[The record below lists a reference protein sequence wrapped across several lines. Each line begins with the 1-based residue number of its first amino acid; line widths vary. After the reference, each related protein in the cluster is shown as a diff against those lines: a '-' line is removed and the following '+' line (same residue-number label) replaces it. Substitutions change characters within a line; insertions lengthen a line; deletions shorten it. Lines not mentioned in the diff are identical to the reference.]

1 MEKLLLKKAA
11 IQSIAL
17 MLAVLTFS
25 FALQQYRGI
34 LISADSR
41 SSGKGLTSSEG
52 SLNALQGD
60 LVTSDEEI
68 MGKEA
73 YESENPL
80 DELPVMSQ
88 DHSSKDLK
96 GNKDEIE
103 DQLGEKYIKIRKP
116 SENISLELEDLYI
129 NKSIKL
135 ILKGLSNSTIDD
147 TWINRV
153 NKESSYTGTPKF
165 VVRRNMVLD
174 EDGEMKEE
182 IEKDYGNDFVY
193 GITINTDHEGSKPN
207 LRSEILLELDT
218 VYCYT
223 IHDTENH
230 FYIELKKP
238 EDVYD
243 KILVI
248 DAGHGGKDAGALS
261 IGEEYYEK
269 NINLA
274 IMLHLKEMLDKENI
288 KVYYT
293 RLGDD
298 KVFLRPRVELANSV
312 NCDFFIS
319 IHNNANVISSP
330 SGTEVLYYD
339 REVKGVNQRKLASI
353 FLDEL
358 DQAIPLPSRW
368 IIEMKKDDVF
378 VLNHATVPAILIEVG
393 YLTNPYDMKFLSKT
407 ENQKLVAQGI
417 FNGIMRAYDQFKLE
431 KE

>member
-1 MEKLLLKKAA
+1 
-11 IQSIAL
+11 
-17 MLAVLTFS
+17 
-25 FALQQYRGI
+25 
-34 LISADSR
+34 
-41 SSGKGLTSSEG
+41 
-52 SLNALQGD
+52 
-60 LVTSDEEI
+60 
-68 MGKEA
+68 
-73 YESENPL
+73 
-80 DELPVMSQ
+80 
-88 DHSSKDLK
+88 
-96 GNKDEIE
+96 
-103 DQLGEKYIKIRKP
+103 
-116 SENISLELEDLYI
+116 
-129 NKSIKL
+129 
-135 ILKGLSNSTIDD
+135 
-147 TWINRV
+147 
-153 NKESSYTGTPKF
+153 
-165 VVRRNMVLD
+165 
-174 EDGEMKEE
+174 
-182 IEKDYGNDFVY
+182 
-193 GITINTDHEGSKPN
+193 
-207 LRSEILLELDT
+207 
-218 VYCYT
+218 
-223 IHDTENH
+223 
-230 FYIELKKP
+230 
-238 EDVYD
+238 
-243 KILVI
+243 
-248 DAGHGGKDAGALS
+248 
-261 IGEEYYEK
+261 
-269 NINLA
+269 
-274 IMLHLKEMLDKENI
+274 MLHLKEMLDKENI